1 MAVSSR
7 FSYSTTAAVGGSHV
21 ANATRYIIMA
31 QQELNRAVAIANE
44 MTGGGVT
51 PANLEGSAEF
61 GVAVGQGATFYTAI
75 NNLKTNLAT
84 VTAAQLADL
93 DAGG

>member
-1 MAVSSR
+1 MAASNR
-7 FSYSTTAAVGGSHV
+7 FTYNASAPVGGIHV
-21 ANATRYIIMA
+21 ANAARYTIMA
-31 QQELNRAVAIANE
+31 QEEIIRAVAIANE

-51 PANLEGSAEF
+51 PVNLEGATEF
-61 GVAVGQGATFYTAI
+61 GLAAGQGATFYTAL

>member
-1 MAVSSR
+1 MAVSNR
-7 FSYSTTAAVGGSHV
+7 FIYSTSAPVGGIHI
-21 ANATRYIIMA
+21 ANAARYTILA
-31 QQELNRAVAIANE
+31 QQEINRAVAVANE

-51 PANLEGSAEF
+51 PVNLESSTEF
-61 GVAVGQGATFYTAI
+61 GVGVGQGPAFYTAI